1 MVLLFFLLNLFLN
14 NAIYFMT
21 MFINKIIESRKV
33 NKKPTNFLIVYRVG
47 VEVIFN
53 MCHLEISNI
62 YYRK

>member
-1 MVLLFFLLNLFLN
+1 
-14 NAIYFMT
+14 MT
-21 MFINKIIESRKV
+21 MFINKIIESRKI